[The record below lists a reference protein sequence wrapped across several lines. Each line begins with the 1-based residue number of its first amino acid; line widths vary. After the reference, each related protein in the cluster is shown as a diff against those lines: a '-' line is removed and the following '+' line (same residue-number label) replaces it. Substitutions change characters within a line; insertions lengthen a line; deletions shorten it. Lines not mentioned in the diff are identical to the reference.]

1 MCMLAA
7 KAWVASRNAR
17 LTHSQSRAAGL
28 DNSWL
33 MSSCRDDSC
42 PMLMCVMAAQKPP
55 ATVTVT
61 KQQQAFLITQKH
73 IIYICIVCMWA
84 HINACMC
91 VYAYNV

>member
-7 KAWVASRNAR
+7 KARVASRNAR

-42 PMLMCVMAAQKPP
+42 PMLMRVMAAQKPP
-55 ATVTVT
+55 VIVTVT

-73 IIYICIVCMWA
+73 IYVVCMGA
-84 HINACMC
+84 HMC
-91 VYAYNV
+91 VYAYKV